1 MEKETYGKKHYIR
14 DKDINYVRQM
24 FRTRFGMQPFAGNY
38 SRDRR
43 FAKTGW
49 LCRCQKA
56 REEEGHLLS
65 GNCEMFGKVRE
76 KYDNLDDDEN
86 LVKFFNEIL
95 ALRDEFDKDDQG
107 DDND

>member
-1 MEKETYGKKHYIR
+1 
-14 DKDINYVRQM
+14 M

-43 FAKTGW
+43 FARTGW
-49 LCRCQKA
+49 LCRCQK
-56 REEEGHLLS
+56 EKEEGHLLS
-65 GNCEMFGKVRE
+65 GNCVMFGKVRE

-95 ALRDEFDKDDQG
+95 A
-107 DDND
+107 